1 LAGYQI
7 VRTKAY
13 NNTNSLKTLIKKGI
27 TYFRLHED
35 INNEDLLVVK
45 LIPEA
50 NKQII
55 IINIY
60 FAHEGCR
67 RKKTLS
73 DLNLIL
79 LIIHRKLNR
88 FNLLITGDFNCNL
101 E

>member
-1 LAGYQI
+1 MT
-7 VRTKAY
+7 R
-13 NNTNSLKTLIKKGI
+13 IKKGM

-35 INNEDLLVVK
+35 IKNEDLIVII

-60 FAHEGCR
+60 FAHEGC
-67 RKKTLS
+67 KSKNTLS

-79 LIIHRKLNR
+79 LK
-88 FNLLITGDFNCNL
+88 FTANLRALI
-101 E
+101 